1 VSVADGMREQLRRR
15 RETLDGGAE
24 HVGWKIGLN
33 IPEVQRQLGIDE
45 PVLGHLTSA
54 TVIEAGGEYDASGGR
69 QLMAEPEVAVELGSN
84 LDPGVDADGARQ
96 AIAGLAPAIELVDT
110 GRPPR
115 GEGIEAIVADNIFH
129 SAVVLGPSRP
139 PMQAEGVRATVS
151 VNGEERASA
160 DSTDDLAEVVMVAAR
175 RLAEAGEQ
183 LRRGDRIIA
192 GSITPQ
198 VGPLAPGDRVDV
210 ELTGLGGLRVAIA
223 A

>member
-1 VSVADGMREQLRRR
+1 MREQLRLRQ
-15 RETLDGGAE
+15 EALDAGAD

-33 IPEVQRQLGIDE
+33 IPEVQQQLGIDE

-54 TVIEAGGEYDASGGR
+54 GVIESGGEYDASAAK
-69 QLMAEPEVAVELGSN
+69 QLMAEPEVAIELGAD
-84 LDPGVDADGARQ
+84 LEPGADHDAARE

-115 GEGIEAIVADNIFH
+115 GKGVEGIVADNIFH
-129 SAVVLGPSRP
+129 SAVVLGERASGEPT
-139 PMQAEGVRATVS
+139 RATVR

-160 DSTDDLAEVVMVAAR
+160 DFTDDLEEVVRVAAR
-175 RLAEAGEQ
+175 RLAEAGES
-183 LRRGDRIIA
+183 LRAGDRVIA

-198 VGPLAPGDRVDV
+198 VGPLEAGDALEV
-210 ELTGLGGLRVAIA
+210 EVAGLGSLRVRIA

>member
-1 VSVADGMREQLRRR
+1 VSVADAMREQLGRRQ
-15 RETLDGGAE
+15 EALDAGAE

-33 IPEVQRQLGIDE
+33 IPEVQEQLGIEE

-54 TVIEAGGEYDASGGR
+54 TVVEPGDEYDASGATT
-69 QLMAEPEVAVELGSN
+69 LMAEPEVAIELGE
-84 LDPGVDADGARQ
+84 DQ
-96 AIAGLAPAIELVDT
+96 TIAGVAAAIELVDT

-115 GEGIEAIVADNIFH
+115 GEGVEGIVADNIFH

-139 PMQAEGVRATVS
+139 APPDDAVRATVF

-160 DSTDDLAEVVMVAAR
+160 EMGDDLAEVVLVAAR

-183 LRRGDRIIA
+183 LRAGDRIIA

-198 VGPLAPGDRVDV
+198 VGPLSPGDDLTV
-210 ELTGLGGLRVAIA
+210 EVAGLGDLQLRIA

>member
-1 VSVADGMREQLRRR
+1 MREQLRRR
-15 RETLDGGAE
+15 QETLDGGAE

-33 IPEVQRQLGIDE
+33 IPEVQEQLGIEE

-54 TVIEAGGEYDASGGR
+54 TVVEPGGEFRAGDATK
-69 QLMAEPEVAVELGSN
+69 LMAEPEVAIEVGE
-84 LDPGVDADGARQ
+84 DQ
-96 AIAGLAPAIELVDT
+96 TIAGVAPAIELVDI

-115 GEGIEAIVADNIFH
+115 GEGVEGIVADNIFH

-139 PMQAEGVRATVS
+139 TPPDDAVSATVF

-160 DSTDDLAEVVMVAAR
+160 EFADDLAEVVQVAAR

-183 LRRGDRIIA
+183 LRAGDRIIA

-198 VGPLAPGDRVDV
+198 VGPLEPGD
-210 ELTGLGGLRVAIA
+210 ELTVEVAGLGELRVRIA

>member
-1 VSVADGMREQLRRR
+1 VSVPDGMREQLRRR
-15 RETLDGGAE
+15 QETLDGGAE

-33 IPEVQRQLGIDE
+33 IPEVQQQLGIEE
-45 PVLGHLTSA
+45 PVLGHLTTA
-54 TVIEAGGEYDASGGR
+54 TVVDPGGEFDGTDATK
-69 QLMAEPEVAVELGSN
+69 LMAEPEVAIEVGE
-84 LDPGVDADGARQ
+84 DQ
-96 AIAGLAPAIELVDT
+96 TIAGVAPAIELVDI

-115 GEGIEAIVADNIFH
+115 GEGVEGIVADNIFH

-139 PMQAEGVRATVS
+139 TPPDDAVSATVF

-160 DSTDDLAEVVMVAAR
+160 EFADDLAEVVQVAAR

-183 LRRGDRIIA
+183 LRTGDRIIA

-198 VGPLAPGDRVDV
+198 VGPLEPGE
-210 ELTGLGGLRVAIA
+210 ELTVEVAGLGDLRVRIA

>member
-1 VSVADGMREQLRRR
+1 MREQLDRRKQA
-15 RETLDGGAE
+15 LDAGAE

-33 IPEVQRQLGIDE
+33 IPEVQEQLGIDE

-54 TVIEAGGEYDASGGR
+54 TVVEPGGEYHAAGATK
-69 QLMAEPEVAVELGSN
+69 LMAEPEVAIELG
-84 LDPGVDADGARQ
+84 DDQ
-96 AIAGLAPAIELVDT
+96 KIAGLAAAIELVDT

-115 GEGIEAIVADNIFH
+115 GEGVEGIVADNIFH

-139 PMQAEGVRATVS
+139 TPPGDGVHATVF

-160 DSTDDLAEVVMVAAR
+160 EMADDLAEVVLVASR
-175 RLAEAGEQ
+175 RLEEAGEK
-183 LRRGDRIIA
+183 LRSGDRIIA

-198 VGPLAPGDRVDV
+198 VGPLSPGDHLTV
-210 ELTGLGGLRVAIA
+210 EVAGLGDLQVRIA